1 MEKLTDAEVVKALE
15 CCFTRENCEGCPIYK
30 GNDFDC
36 LKEVGLA
43 TVDLIKRK
51 DAEIERLQKIIVGFM
66 DEVGTWSNKYDVDIS
81 TILKLPLL
89 AKEDWNI
96 RNNIKSEVYKE
107 FATTTILGISKLPFQ
122 KNKGD
127 VDADIGYK
135 ECALDACHLIDN
147 LLKELTEGSGCNGQ
161 DHEG

>member
-1 MEKLTDAEVVKALE
+1 MEKLTDAEIVKALE
-15 CCFTRENCEGCPIYK
+15 CCLDTDKGCRECP
-30 GNDFDC
+30 FDEC
-36 LKEVGLA
+36 ITDEDNRLLKLVF
-43 TVDLIKRK
+43 DLIKRK
-51 DAEIERLQKIIVGFM
+51 DAEIERFQKIIVGFM

-96 RNNIKSEVYKE
+96 RNNIKSEAYKE
-107 FATTTILGISKLPFQ
+107 FATKTILGISKLPFQ

-147 LLKELTEGSGCNGQ
+147 TLKELTEGAN
-161 DHEG
+161 D